1 MARSWSPLLMALE
14 RAKKISKYTQE
25 SHQMRIWIR
34 IRIRIR
40 MPEFGTWIWAMVCG
54 VWGLGAAESPCQ
66 LFAFCHGK
74 LDSWKRSLNCTWP
87 AFRGG
92 RFCIFAFLH
101 FCTCGALR
109 RSCIIYH
116 STFSWTGQNH
126 LAVGGTAIL
135 LSGQSIFKA
144 RAQRNYYLL

>member
-74 LDSWKRSLNCTWP
+74 LDSWKRSLNCTWT

-101 FCTCGALR
+101 LRSTEALMHNLPLHFLLDWPKPFGCR
-109 RSCIIYH
+109 WHRNPPQRSEH
-116 STFSWTGQNH
+116 FQSK
-126 LAVGGTAIL
+126 GTAKL
-135 LSGQSIFKA
+135 LPIVMI
-144 RAQRNYYLL
+144 